1 MSMTPDAGATHVHI
15 FISNTCVTMVQ
26 PPSVTAALST
36 GVMLQFHNH
45 SVDYTADVWSSRNY
59 GYLDMARGFLWND
72 PIMHCR
78 GPMPFTE
85 YFDISIAGG
94 GSSACPAVR
103 FLMHCQ

>member
-1 MSMTPDAGATHVHI
+1 MHI
-15 FISNTCVTMVQ
+15 YITNTCQTSVSPQ
-26 PPSVTAALST
+26 SVTASLAT

-45 SVDYTADVWSSRNY
+45 SSDYPADVWSSRNY
-59 GYLDMARGFLWND
+59 GYTDMPLGFTWND

-94 GSSACPAVR
+94 GTTACPRVR
-103 FLMHCQ
+103 FTMNCQ